1 LPPQSQNYTITS
13 LASNVSL
20 QELSFFEGQPFSRL
34 PLCISPTASLDV
46 RAAMQQWMIWKPT
59 LGKQTVAAFSWV
71 LQAVGGSGGLL
82 DYSNGTCNLAGVDLL
97 PLSH

>member
-1 LPPQSQNYTITS
+1 MPPQSQNYTVTS

-20 QELSFFEGQPFSRL
+20 QELSFFEGQPFSGL
-34 PLCISPTASLDV
+34 PLCVSPTASLAA

-59 LGKQTVAAFSWV
+59 LGKQTAAAFSWV

-82 DYSNGTCNLAGVDLL
+82 DYSNGTYDLAGVDLL
-97 PLSH
+97 SLSD